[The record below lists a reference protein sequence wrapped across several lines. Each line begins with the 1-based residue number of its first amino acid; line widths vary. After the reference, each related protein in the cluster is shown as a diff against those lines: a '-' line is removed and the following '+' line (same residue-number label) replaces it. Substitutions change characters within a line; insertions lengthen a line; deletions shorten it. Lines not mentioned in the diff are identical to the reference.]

1 MRMRDFRFNKKTRE
15 MFNAILKLKDIK
27 EAENFFRDLCTA
39 EELRAMSERFAV
51 ASMLEEGFSYRDVA
65 DTLHVSV
72 TTVSRVA
79 FWLKNGK
86 GGYKLALNRLN
97 HHKSNSLEKGLR

>member
-1 MRMRDFRFNKKTRE
+1 MRDFRFNKKTKE

-27 EAENFFRDLCTA
+27 EAENFFRDLCAA
-39 EELRAMSERFAV
+39 EELRAMSERFAA
-51 ASMLEEGFSYRDVA
+51 ASMLEEGFSYRDIA
-65 DTLHVSV
+65 DTLKVST

-86 GGYKLALNRLN
+86 GGYKLILNRLN
-97 HHKSNSLEKGLR
+97 HHKSNSSEKGLR